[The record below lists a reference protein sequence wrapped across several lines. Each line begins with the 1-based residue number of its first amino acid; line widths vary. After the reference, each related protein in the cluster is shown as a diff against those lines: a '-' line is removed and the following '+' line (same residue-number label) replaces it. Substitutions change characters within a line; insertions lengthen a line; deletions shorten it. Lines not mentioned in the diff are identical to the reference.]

1 MKSAEFAQLQVFV
14 VVAERCNFR
23 EAATAMGMAPST
35 VSQMVRA
42 LEDRLDLQLFN
53 RTTRS
58 VRLTSAGRLLL
69 GRVKPLLSDLER
81 AVHDAEDLGSGTRGQ
96 LRLVASRA
104 AARLVLPEL
113 TAGFHAVYPR
123 IELDI
128 TIDDAI
134 TNIVESDYD
143 AGVRVGH
150 LLEQDMVALPLGGE
164 QSLRV
169 VASPEYLA
177 RAGQLTSVRDLRH
190 HNCIRMRHGES
201 GGVFPWRFRKAGKS
215 YEFAPKGNLIVD
227 DETLALH
234 ATLAGEGIAC
244 LLAADVAP
252 FLTTGE
258 LVSLLDGTA
267 LPMPPFHLYY
277 LRSRHQPQ
285 AMRKL
290 VDFIR
295 DRLA

>member
-1 MKSAEFAQLQVFV
+1 MKSSEFAQLQVFV

-42 LEDRLDLQLFN
+42 LEDRLDVQLFN

-58 VRLTSAGRLLL
+58 VRLTSAGRTLLA
-69 GRVKPLLSDLER
+69 RVRPLLSDLER
-81 AVHDAEDLGSGTRGQ
+81 AVHDAEDLGSGTRGH

-113 TAGFHAVYPR
+113 AAGFHAVYPR
-123 IELDI
+123 IELDV

-164 QSLRV
+164 QSLRL
-169 VASPEYLA
+169 VASPEYLQ
-177 RAGQLTSVRDLRH
+177 RAGEPASVRELRQ
-190 HNCIRMRHGES
+190 HNCIRMRHGQS
-201 GGVFPWRFRKAGKS
+201 GGVFPWRLREAGKS
-215 YEFAPKGNLIVD
+215 CEFAPDGNLIVD
-227 DETLALH
+227 DEMLALR
-234 ATLAGEGIAC
+234 AALAGEGIAC
-244 LLAADVAP
+244 LLAQDVDAG
-252 FLTTGE
+252 LRSGQ
-258 LVSLLDGTA
+258 LVSLLDGST

-277 LRSRHQPQ
+277 LRSRHPPQ

-295 DRLA
+295 ERLA